1 MVSKIVTS
9 GVLGKILLSLPLV
22 WLVGCSQPPVGSK
35 KRPFTMYYIP
45 SVDAQK
51 ITTTA
56 DKVTQFVSRYV
67 SQKLYGQDSGFYVK
81 SAVPASYIAVVE
93 SFGTKKA
100 DFAALTTFSYILAK
114 DIKKYDVEAVLEVL
128 RGNNERTYKAQIIA
142 HKDSNIKTLED
153 LKGKKFAFT
162 DPASTSGYILPSKL
176 FKDKGIQLGETV
188 FAQKH
193 DNVVTMVYQ
202 KQVDAGATY
211 YSAPKTTELNGKKI
225 EEITD
230 ARARVKTQFPD
241 VEDKVKIIGFTQEIP
256 NEPWVLRSNLLADPQ
271 KNKELKD
278 LIVESLLEF
287 VKTDDGKEMLTILA
301 TGSGL
306 ERVGDSEYND
316 IRQIVL
322 QSNLDIEKIVAK

>member
-1 MVSKIVTS
+1 
-9 GVLGKILLSLPLV
+9 
-22 WLVGCSQPPVGSK
+22 
-35 KRPFTMYYIP
+35 
-45 SVDAQK
+45 
-51 ITTTA
+51 
-56 DKVTQFVSRYV
+56 
-67 SQKLYGQDSGFYVK
+67 
-81 SAVPASYIAVVE
+81 
-93 SFGTKKA
+93 
-100 DFAALTTFSYILAK
+100 
-114 DIKKYDVEAVLEVL
+114 
-128 RGNNERTYKAQIIA
+128 
-142 HKDSNIKTLED
+142 LED

>member
-1 MVSKIVTS
+1 MVSKIITS

-22 WLVGCSQPPVGSK
+22 LLVGCSQPPVGSK

-51 ITTTA
+51 IATTA

-67 SQKLYGQDSGFYVK
+67 SQKLYGKDSGFYVK

-142 HKDSNIKTLED
+142 HKDSNIKSLED

-211 YSAPKTTELNGKKI
+211 YSAPKTVELNGKKI

-271 KNKELKD
+271 KNKELKE

-287 VKTDDGKEMLTILA
+287 VKTDEGKEMLTILA